1 MFNWNDE
8 ELANIIWGAADKSD
22 DHIVPYNE
30 ASDDYCNKKE
40 WKHES
45 HTIKPTEQKTHR
57 SKIDLQDR
65 KLENSSNFDK
75 SEGISTSDLEWTR
88 KEQGDL
94 VDYGWANIGSFD
106 DLDQIFSNDDTIF
119 GNISLGNAEVLR
131 SSRDATNSPIKVF
144 LVSSDSWSFT
154 SGAVTNASEHLEIK
168 SDYIQKDD

>member
-1 MFNWNDE
+1 MFDWNDE
-8 ELANIIWGAADKSD
+8 ELANITWGAADKSD

-40 WKHES
+40 WKQES
-45 HTIKPTEQKTHR
+45 HTIKPTEQKTHG

-65 KLENSSNFDK
+65 KLESSSNFDK

-94 VDYGWANIGSFD
+94 VDYGWANIGSFY
-106 DLDQIFSNDDTIF
+106 DLDQIFSNDNAIF
-119 GNISLGNAEVLR
+119 GNISLGNAEKLR
-131 SSRDATNSPIKVF
+131 FSRDATNSPIKAFPVF
-144 LVSSDSWSFT
+144 SDSRSFT

-168 SDYIQKDD
+168 